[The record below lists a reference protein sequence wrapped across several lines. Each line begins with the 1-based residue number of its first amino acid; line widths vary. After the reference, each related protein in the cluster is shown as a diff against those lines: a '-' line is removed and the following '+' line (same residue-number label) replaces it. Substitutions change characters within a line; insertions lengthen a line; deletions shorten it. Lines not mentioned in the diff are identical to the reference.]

1 MSVGQPQKTPEDNA
15 SQLQS
20 KQQLAWQNQNMEI
33 SWDTLGCIIRVSKDK
48 FPISIISITVT

>member
-1 MSVGQPQKTPEDNA
+1 MSVGQPQNTPEVNA

-20 KQQLAWQNQNMEI
+20 KQQLAWQNQNVEI
-33 SWDTLGCIIRVSKDK
+33 SWDTLTCIIRVSKDK